1 MGALA
6 RCAIV
11 ALLLPAALAAT
22 ASDPFAWLQPAV
34 TIDRVARTRL
44 DRGEVIL
51 RVLPAAVEEEP
62 VCPA

>member
-6 RCAIV
+6 RCGIV
-11 ALLLPAALAAT
+11 ALLLPTALAAT

-34 TIDRVARTRL
+34 TIVARTRL

-51 RVLPAAVEEEP
+51 SVRPAAVEEEP